1 MRRLGTIQ
9 IRGQRAP
16 TVVTGALR
24 ELLLRKS
31 EVSMRMI
38 LKTVSISLLTC
49 CETKIMIEME
59 DIDYA

>member
-1 MRRLGTIQ
+1 
-9 IRGQRAP
+9 
-16 TVVTGALR
+16 
-24 ELLLRKS
+24 
-31 EVSMRMI
+31 MRMI